1 MFSVLCPFRQS
12 QHRLSIDSPPVPA
25 VMIRRFLQS
34 RLGFFVLALL
44 TGLLVGATTVALMEG
59 IVLLQDVVFTRY
71 GSDKVFWL
79 IDKSD
84 WSVVLAPVLGG
95 IIVGII
101 LRNMPGRRFHGI
113 ADVMEASAMRAGRMD
128 VRSGGIAALATWV
141 SLGSGAP
148 LGREGPA
155 VHIGASLTA
164 WLAEHLGL
172 GRAQSIALLGC
183 AAAAAVTA
191 SFNTPIAGVLFAL
204 EVIVGYYSLRVF
216 TPVVVAAMG
225 AVIVRRSVYG
235 SGPEFQLPDY
245 DIGSFWELLAF
256 AGLGLVAALVVQSFI
271 YLVMA
276 SQNAWAKTPVPPWL
290 RPGCAGVLIGCIAL
304 YYPLSLGV
312 GYEGTS
318 LALNQNLT
326 ISLMLALLVAKLLG
340 GAVALGS
347 GFAGGVFSPA
357 LFMGA
362 MLGGVFW
369 FVIETLLPLPPSSQG
384 VYSVVGMAAVAS
396 AMLGAP
402 ISTLLIVFELT
413 VDYDLVIAVMLASAM
428 ASTCMQVLPYGSF
441 FRWQLHR
448 RGINLQIGRDQSLM
462 RTRNIDEFVSDKY
475 IVASATDSLSELQD
489 AMGAANHHYAII
501 NDENGV
507 FCGGVSAS
515 DIVNGRATMGQTAQ
529 CNEILHST
537 EDVLPVS
544 TSLLA
549 AQQKFNDLN
558 NRHCLPVTRTGD
570 EGAEVVGVVYR
581 DDVLFALYDLM
592 REARSEEYGASK

>member
-1 MFSVLCPFRQS
+1 MKT
-12 QHRLSIDSPPVPA
+12 
-25 VMIRRFLQS
+25 FLHS
-34 RLGFFVLALL
+34 RPGFFLLALI
-44 TGLLVGATTVALMEG
+44 TGLLVGASTVVLIEV
-59 IVLLQDVVFTRY
+59 ISLLQDIVFNRY
-71 GSDKVFWL
+71 GSDKIFWL

-84 WSVVLAPVLGG
+84 WSILLAPVFGG
-95 IIVGII
+95 ILVGII
-101 LRNMPGRRFHGI
+101 LRNIPEQRYHGI

-164 WLAEHLGL
+164 WIAENLGL
-172 GRAQSIALLGC
+172 ERAQSIALLGC

-225 AVIVRRSVYG
+225 AVMIRRSVYG
-235 SGPEFQLPDY
+235 NGPEFTLPDY
-245 DIGSFWELLAF
+245 AINSFWELLAF
-256 AGLGLVAALVVQSFI
+256 AALGLVAAFVVQSFI
-271 YLVMA
+271 YLVMV
-276 SQNAWAKTPVPPWL
+276 SQDTWKKTPVPQWM
-290 RPGCAGVLIGCIAL
+290 RPAFAGLIIGCMAL
-304 YYPLSLGV
+304 YYPLILGV

-318 LALNQNLT
+318 LALSEQLS
-326 ISLMLALLVAKLLG
+326 IGLMFALLLTKLIG

-347 GFAGGVFSPA
+347 GFAGGVFSPS

-369 FVIETLLPLPPSSQG
+369 FAVETVVPLQASSQG

-413 VDYDLVIAVMLASAM
+413 INYDLVIAVMLASAM
-428 ASTCMQVLPYGSF
+428 ASTCMQVMPYGSF
-441 FRWQLHR
+441 FRWQLQR
-448 RGINLQIGRDQSLM
+448 RGINLHIGRDQSLL
-462 RTRNIDEFVSDKY
+462 RTRNIDEFISDKF
-475 IVASATDSLSELQD
+475 IVASSADSLSELQH
-489 AMGAANHHYAII
+489 AMGAAGQHYAIV

-507 FCGGVSAS
+507 FCGGVSAA
-515 DIVNGRATMGQTAQ
+515 DIVNGRASIGQTALCEQ
-529 CNEILHST
+529 VLSST
-537 EDVLPVS
+537 ADVLPVS

-558 NRHCLPVTRTGD
+558 NRHCLPVTRTG
-570 EGAEVVGVVYR
+570 EGGLEVVGVVYR

-592 REARSEEYGASK
+592 REARSEEYGANK